1 MGLMDFFRR
10 SPRGP
15 TTADLLAQ
23 GAVVVDVRSKS
34 EFKSGHVKGAQN
46 VPLNQLG
53 TFMRK
58 HRPSDGPIVTCCAS
72 GMRSG
77 KAASTFAKRG
87 YTVVNGGPWT
97 RVQRE
102 MAKVR

>member
-1 MGLMDFFRR
+1 MGLMDLFRR
-10 SPRGP
+10 TPRGP

-23 GAVVVDVRSKS
+23 GALVVDVRSNS
-34 EFKSGHVKGAQN
+34 EFKSGHVKGAKN

-53 TFMRK
+53 SFMRQRK
-58 HRPSDGPIVTCCAS
+58 PADGPVVTCCAS

-77 KAASTFAKRG
+77 KAASKFAERG